1 MIKTTEL
8 MLGNL
13 IEFGGSYMVVTA
25 LNNEKITCGTVCERA
40 EHFNPIPL
48 TERVLKRLCLA
59 VGDDD
64 YVHELQNYATVKGI
78 KPIDITP
85 LLSPRYTTHDGV
97 EVWEGDKVWYVEK
110 DAQKDFIPHPYIS
123 GVRYDGCYY
132 FSTQQAS
139 QSYIDKVTRKPIFT
153 TEDGVDVFEG
163 DEYYATSI
171 SGYDKYG
178 YEAIVDKI
186 KVPKVWE
193 GDDTKVRFANKETAK
208 KYLQWVLTKSQAEK
222 AEKEYNDLLNAKK

>member
-48 TERVLKRLCLA
+48 TEGAAKRLGA
-59 VGDDD
+59 NYKAYVNS
-64 YVHELQNYATVKGI
+64 VHELQNNITLMNC

-97 EVWEGDKVWYVEK
+97 EVWDEDTIYYYSDKLKRIDTMVLQVSNISK
-110 DAQKDFIPHPYIS
+110 DILF
-123 GVRYDGCYY
+123 
-132 FSTQQAS
+132 FSSKQAC
-139 QSYIDKVTRKPIFT
+139 QSYIDSVTRKPIFT
-153 TEDGVDVFEG
+153 TENGVDVFEG
-163 DEYYATSI
+163 DAYWVFKYPYNIENKPDIIRREATIDVWKNNDFLYFSTEKLAQA
-171 SGYDKYG
+171 YLN
-178 YEAIVDKI
+178 
-186 KVPKVWE
+186 KVW
-193 GDDTKVRFANKETAK
+193 
-208 KYLQWVLTKSQAEK
+208 AE
-222 AEKEYNDLLNAKK
+222 AEYQSLLNTKK